1 MLDATLRWRGQ
12 QVRWTR
18 RGTGPPVVFCHGT
31 PWSSAVWAPIADALG
46 PDVTTYLW
54 DMPGY
59 GSSTMADGQD
69 VSLAAQG
76 ELLAALV
83 AHWGLDRPD
92 VVAHD
97 IGGAV
102 ALRAH
107 LLHGAAYRS
116 LALVDVVALAPWG
129 SEFFRLVGRHADVF
143 AQVPHPLHEA
153 LVRAYI
159 AGAAHRPLPAAVH
172 DALAAPWLGER
183 GRAAFYRQIA
193 QADQR
198 HTDEIEPLYPSIDLP
213 TIVVWGAQDRWIP
226 ADRAQRLA
234 GLVPGAELVLL
245 PDAGH
250 LVQVDAPAALTAT
263 LQRWLLRRR

>member
-1 MLDATLRWRGQ
+1 VLDATFRWRGQ
-12 QVRWTR
+12 EVRWAR

-129 SEFFRLVGRHADVF
+129 SEFFRLVGRHAGVF

-172 DALAAPWLGER
+172 DLLAAPWLGER

-234 GLVPGAELVLL
+234 ALVPGAELVLL

-263 LQRWLLRRR
+263 LQRWLLRCR